1 MVKKIKFYNGV
12 YKKNKRYPTSFQA
25 YIWGQLFYFGVT
37 YFFFFF
43 GGYIWKSNH
52 CIYYFTSNLLTSFWN
67 KMEL

>member
-43 GGYIWKSNH
+43 WWLYLKIKSLYILF
-52 CIYYFTSNLLTSFWN
+52 Y
-67 KMEL
+67 